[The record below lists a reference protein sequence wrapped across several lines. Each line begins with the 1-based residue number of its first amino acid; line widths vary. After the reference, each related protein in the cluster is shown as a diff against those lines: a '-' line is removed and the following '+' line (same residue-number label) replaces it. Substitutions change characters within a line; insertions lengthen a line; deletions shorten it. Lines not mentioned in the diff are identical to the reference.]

1 MKKWAVVIFKA
12 NGSLDWFSIYG
23 ENKKEAKEGA
33 KETIADHF
41 YGAKIV
47 RIVPY
52 NEYWGLKDK

>member
-12 NGSLDWFSIYG
+12 NNSLDYFSVYG
-23 ENKKEAKEGA
+23 ENKKEAKESA
-33 KETIADHF
+33 KATIEDHF